1 MTESGPTIPTPAR
14 QPYLKRLWSDPR
26 LLVTIVG
33 VLILLAGVPF
43 AIEWLKF
50 RYTHSITNDAFVES
64 HIVNVAPLVPGHIA
78 QMLVEEH
85 STVHAGQLVAQ
96 LDYIPFLRQVE
107 LAGAK
112 LSVAQASLVLEET
125 ALNRLTE
132 EVPKRIAISEKEA
145 AVAEAEE
152 RKAQHSLE
160 LTQRD
165 VAKGISEAQAVVE
178 AARAVLT
185 QAEEDYKRYS
195 KLYQEKSVPE
205 RKFEEA
211 TRIVKTARADLGVAQ
226 AKLARAEAA
235 KQQIQIAEQSLKA
248 AQQQIHKTA
257 EGVKLAKTG
266 NLQIEE
272 SRRQVQ
278 VKAAQV
284 EESRRALE
292 VAQTNLNYTQIVAPF
307 DGIVVKRYRN
317 LGDYVPV
324 GSPILSIYN
333 PELIYVTANMEEY
346 LLEGVAPGNMVR
358 VDIDAFNK
366 PFTGRVVWIGKATG
380 ANFALVPR
388 DVTSGEF
395 TKVVQRVPIRI
406 LIERDDRW
414 RMLRPGFSATV
425 AIEHGAGD
433 PEWARQAAE
442 QELRHETGPAAYP
455 REFKP

>member
-1 MTESGPTIPTPAR
+1 VAAPRPSFR
-14 QPYLKRLWSDPR
+14 KRLTSDPR
-26 LLVTIVG
+26 ILATVAG

-43 AIEWLKF
+43 AVEWIKY
-50 RYTHSITNDAFVES
+50 RYSHSITNDAFVES
-64 HIVNVAPLVPGHIA
+64 HIVNIAPLVPGHIA

-85 STVHAGQLVAQ
+85 STVQTGQLVAQ
-96 LDYIPFLRQVE
+96 LDYVPFLRQVE
-107 LAGAK
+107 LAKAK
-112 LSVAQASLVLEET
+112 LSVAQASLAMEET
-125 ALNRLTE
+125 ALKRLTE

-145 AVAEAEE
+145 AVAVAEE
-152 RKAQHSLE
+152 RKAQHALE

-178 AARAVLT
+178 AAKAVLT

-211 TRIVKTARADLGVAQ
+211 TRVVKTARADLGVAQ
-226 AKLARAEAA
+226 AKLAKAEAA
-235 KQQIQIAEQSLKA
+235 KKQIDIAEQSLQA
-248 AQQQIHKTA
+248 TQQLIHKTT

-272 SRRQVQ
+272 AQRQVQ
-278 VKAAQV
+278 VKAALV
-284 EESRRALE
+284 EESRRALD

-307 DGIVVKRYRN
+307 DGVVVKRYRN

-324 GSPILSIYN
+324 GSPIMSIYN
-333 PELIYVTANMEEY
+333 PALVYVTANMEEY
-346 LLEGVAPGNMVR
+346 LLEGVAAGNEVR
-358 VDIDAFNK
+358 LDIDAFSK

-395 TKVVQRVPIRI
+395 TKVVQRVPIRV
-406 LIERDDRW
+406 LIDRDDRW
-414 RMLRPGFSATV
+414 PLLRPGFSVTV
-425 AIEHGAGD
+425 AIAHGAGD
-433 PEWARQAAE
+433 AEWARRAAE
-442 QELRHETGPAAYP
+442 DELRIETGPAALP
-455 REFKP
+455 REFQP